1 MKKHLLILIAAL
13 MTLTF
18 AVGCNEAASTEP
30 QSGDYQGSPGGRD
43 RMNTESQGGQDRKSV
58 V

>member
-1 MKKHLLILIAAL
+1 MKKHLLIFIAAL

-30 QSGDYQGSPGGRD
+30 QAGDYQGSPGGRD
-43 RMNTESQGGQDRKSV
+43 RINTESQGGQTGN
-58 V
+58 

>member
-1 MKKHLLILIAAL
+1 MKKPFLILIFAIL
-13 MTLTF
+13 TLTF

-43 RMNTESQGGQDRKSV
+43 RMNTEAQGGQTGN
-58 V
+58 